1 MSVEDRLAHNEAV
14 FRDVNE
20 RIEKGHWPDGPDQP
34 VAFRCE
40 CASLGC
46 NMLVELTLRAYEHVR
61 ADPRHFVLLP
71 GHEIPDVDR
80 VLEAH
85 PQYLVVEKTGDAG
98 EVAEATDPRGV

>member
-20 RIEKGHWPDGPDQP
+20 RIEKNLWANEPDEP

-40 CASLGC
+40 CARLGC
-46 NMLVELTLRAYEHVR
+46 NVLVELTLRTYEDVR

-71 GHEIPDVDR
+71 GHEIPAVER
-80 VLEAH
+80 VVETH
-85 PQYLVVEKTGDAG
+85 PEYLVVEKTGEAG
-98 EVAEATDPRGV
+98 EVAEATDPRGA